1 MLLCRIWSLCVKE
14 YRHKYRTTT
23 KTVLRFGPVN
33 IGQRGRVYL
42 LTGLYEKLQFRWN
55 FPSSVVVLRNWWR
68 WIMMLII
75 SKKITYIWIK
85 WNTFWTSILLF
96 DVLET
101 VSGKY
106 DMMGWSKS
114 MWCWSKII
122 SYLFC
127 IECLLLVNWWSNYL
141 INSDVIS
148 DAVRLGTAAESSLT
162 QETFCGT
169 MHLRDYEAFMNCTV
183 SRKVLRCLTLTRIL

>member
-1 MLLCRIWSLCVKE
+1 
-14 YRHKYRTTT
+14 
-23 KTVLRFGPVN
+23 
-33 IGQRGRVYL
+33 
-42 LTGLYEKLQFRWN
+42 
-55 FPSSVVVLRNWWR
+55 
-68 WIMMLII
+68 
-75 SKKITYIWIK
+75 
-85 WNTFWTSILLF
+85 LLF

-127 IECLLLVNWWSNYL
+127 IEYLLLVNWWSNYL
-141 INSDVIS
+141 INSDVII

-162 QETFCGT
+162 QEPFGGA
-169 MHLRDYEAFMNCTV
+169 MHLRSLYELHRV
-183 SRKVLRCLTLTRIL
+183 SEKFCLA

>member
-1 MLLCRIWSLCVKE
+1 MLLCRIWSLCIKE

-127 IECLLLVNWWSNYL
+127 IEYLLLVNWWSNYL
-141 INSDVIS
+141 INSDVII

-162 QETFCGT
+162 QEPFGGA
-169 MHLRDYEAFMNCTV
+169 MHLRSLYELHRV
-183 SRKVLRCLTLTRIL
+183 SEKFCLA